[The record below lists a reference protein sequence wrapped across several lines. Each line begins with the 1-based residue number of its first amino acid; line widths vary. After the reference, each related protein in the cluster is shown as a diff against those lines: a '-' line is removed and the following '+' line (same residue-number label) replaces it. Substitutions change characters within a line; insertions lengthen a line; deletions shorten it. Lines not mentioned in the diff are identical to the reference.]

1 MRVIFAALA
10 AMALAGCSEEAADA
24 FADGLDT
31 MATSRQPAPMYM
43 PVGGVVS
50 PTVQPTRS
58 VAAPVASGP
67 SPFIQS
73 GPANVSC
80 VRTGNVT
87 TCQRF

>member
-10 AMALAGCSEEAADA
+10 AMAVAGCSEEAADA

-31 MATSRQPAPMYM
+31 MTTSRAPAPMYM

-50 PTVQPTRS
+50 QTVQPVRP
-58 VAAPVASGP
+58 VAAPVTSGP

-73 GPANVSC
+73 APANVSC

-87 TCQRF
+87 NCHRF